1 MVNAGFEGRIRAV
14 LFDIDD
20 TLVDLRT
27 AMEIAVRGVSTEY
40 LPELSEQGWADLH
53 REFRE
58 DPAGHYDAFL
68 RGELDFVEQ
77 RIARAQQAFS
87 FAGGAL
93 PEDRVAQWN
102 SDYEREAQRNWLAY
116 SDVAEALD
124 ALDAAGVVYGAVSNN
139 VEAYQRRK
147 LDLAGLARISVL
159 IGTDTVGVPKPEP
172 AIFLEGVRQLGF
184 SVEETLYVGDNLLVD
199 AVGAS
204 AAGLP
209 ALWLNRDG
217 KPGSLPDGGSWQ
229 GPQAAGLNGLA
240 GLL

>member
-1 MVNAGFEGRIRAV
+1 MVNTGFEGQIRAV

-27 AMEIAVRGVSTEY
+27 AMEIAVRSVSAEY
-40 LPELSEQGWADLH
+40 LPALSELGWAELH

-58 DPAGHYDAFL
+58 DPGGHYDAFL
-68 RGELDFVEQ
+68 RGELGFIEQ
-77 RIARAQQAFS
+77 RIARAQKAFS
-87 FAGGAL
+87 MAGGAL
-93 PEDRVAQWN
+93 PEHRVTQWN

-116 SDVAEALD
+116 SDVVEALD
-124 ALDAAGVVYGAVSNN
+124 SLDAAGVVYGAVSNN

-159 IGTDTVGVPKPEP
+159 IGTDTVGVPKPDP

-184 SVEETLYVGDNLLVD
+184 RAEQTLYIGDNLLVD
-199 AVGAS
+199 AVGSS

-209 ALWLNRDG
+209 ALWLNREG
-217 KPGSLPDGGSWQ
+217 KPGTLPDGDSWQ
-229 GPQAAGLNGLA
+229 GLQVAGLSGLA
-240 GLL
+240 SLL